1 MGPRNHERDAS
12 APSAPPAAG
21 PGSADLGDA
30 ASAQASTPATP
41 APALPSSAHV
51 QALRT
56 TAPNTVRDGKHLR
69 TTLAIRVRNVSQQ
82 LGFFRGQRVRPGRTF
97 TLPAGEV
104 IGTWMEPVEATEP
117 DDLALAR
124 EASPK
129 TRGSAG
135 VLLKTPRQGAGRRS
149 QSSGALETGANTD
162 EGI

>member
-1 MGPRNHERDAS
+1 M
-12 APSAPPAAG
+12 
-21 PGSADLGDA
+21 GDA

-41 APALPSSAHV
+41 APDRPSSADV
-51 QALRT
+51 QALRS
-56 TAPNTVRDGKHLR
+56 TALHTVRDGKHVR
-69 TTLAIRVRNVSQQ
+69 TTTAIRVRNVSQQ

-104 IGTWMEPVEATEP
+104 IGTWMEPVDANEK
-117 DDLALAR
+117 DDLELAR

-135 VLLKTPRQGAGRRS
+135 VVLKNPRQGAGRRS

-162 EGI
+162 DGI